1 MRHLIVLTCV
11 VVFGA
16 AKITIDLEAGDDIS
30 DFIIN
35 YSGYE
40 ENIITD
46 KFISLFNIERNNLRL
61 AVKSFYGTLPRDVF
75 LKSPTPWGDLYK
87 TYNWE
92 EIKTILRVSG
102 VRIKRN
108 SFKKTVVLSHDFEN
122 PSNLT
127 IKVNAGLSQSVE
139 NTISTT
145 WSQSKEFSVA
155 QEFEYDFSV
164 IFAKISGTTEISFTS
179 TYGKSEERSE
189 SVTIG
194 STSAVEIELKPGQS
208 ATAVLTAK
216 KSELEIEVTYVATLR
231 GNVAVNFRKSYK
243 GHHFYGPSV
252 IAVLKSAGLET
263 EIMTYETIKL
273 GTFMEASLKVFDK
286 ETGLPL

>member
-16 AKITIDLEAGDDIS
+16 AKITIDLEA
-30 DFIIN
+30 
-35 YSGYE
+35 
-40 ENIITD
+40 
-46 KFISLFNIERNNLRL
+46 

-92 EIKTILRVSG
+92 EIRTILRVSG

-139 NTISTT
+139 NTITTT

-164 IFAKISGTTEISFTS
+164 IFAKTSGTTEISFTS

-286 ETGLPL
+286 DTGLPL

>member
-46 KFISLFNIERNNLRL
+46 EFISLFNIERNNLRL

-92 EIKTILRVSG
+92 EIRTILRVSG

-139 NTISTT
+139 NTITTT

-164 IFAKISGTTEISFTS
+164 IFAKTSGTTEISFTS

-216 KSELEIEVTYVATLR
+216 KSELEIEVVYVATLR

>member
-1 MRHLIVLTCV
+1 MRTLIVLACL
-11 VVFGA
+11 VVFGT
-16 AKITIDLEAGDDIS
+16 AKITIDLETSDDVS
-30 DFIIN
+30 DFTIN
-35 YSGYE
+35 YSGFE
-40 ENIITD
+40 ENVITD
-46 KFISLFNIERNNLRL
+46 KFKNLFNIERNNLRL
-61 AVKSFYGTLPRDVF
+61 AVKSFYGSLPRDVF
-75 LKSPTPWGDLYK
+75 LQSPTPWGDLYK

-92 EIKTILRVSG
+92 EVKTILRVSS
-102 VRIKRN
+102 VRLKKN
-108 SFKKTVVLSHDFEN
+108 SLKKTSVLSHDFEN

-139 NTISTT
+139 NTITT
-145 WSQSKEFSVA
+145 SWSQSKEISVS
-155 QEFEYDFSV
+155 QEFEYDLSV
-164 IFAKISGTTEISFTS
+164 IFAKISGSTEISFTS

-189 SVTIG
+189 TVTIG

-216 KSELEIEVTYVATLR
+216 KSELEIEVVYVTTLR
-231 GNVAVNFRKSYK
+231 GNVAVNFRRPYK